1 MGLLN
6 LLTAAGSTL
15 GFNGVKPTS
24 TTTAGGNNA
33 QTFFKGSNL
42 DLDGETPTTYADT
55 APENQGGKA

>member
-15 GFNGVKPTS
+15 GFNGATPPLPTQN
-24 TTTAGGNNA
+24 TTP
-33 QTFFKGSNL
+33 QTFFEGSNL